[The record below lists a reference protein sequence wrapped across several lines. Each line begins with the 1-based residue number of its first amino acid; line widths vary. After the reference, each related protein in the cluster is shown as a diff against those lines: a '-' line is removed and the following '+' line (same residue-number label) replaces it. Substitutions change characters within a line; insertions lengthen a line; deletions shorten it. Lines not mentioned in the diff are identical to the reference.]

1 MTHLDLQTAWQPP
14 AHWDAGTA
22 IVECQVHHAAGVDV
36 RPIYRQY
43 LQAQGWLEQQQNRT
57 ATDEALLAEVR
68 RVVAAVGAML
78 D

>member
-43 LQAQGWLEQQQNRT
+43 LQAQGWLEQQNRT
-57 ATDEALLAEVR
+57 AADDALLAEVR